1 MVMVDF
7 RAWRLWEFDVVWLP
21 VLWALIELS
30 YNWCFDLT
38 SKAWRGWTWSPLL
51 PCFKVRVAWPLPVVK
66 YNPLERKTR
75 VLFVR
80 VSVWIIT
87 CEFKHSYCMC
97 VQVCTCTRVL
107 KVFLRTGLCMRTH
120 VCQYPW
126 KRLVWEEQEWMN
138 VRDGNKI
145 KHFIGLEWEPVAGAT
160 FCPLPIYF
168 RICVWEYWTRLNRL
182 VLTKQHKINTG
193 DWGYDNIHQPLLF
206 SDSLLLTCILDHTQK
221 PGNDMKRGKK
231 LTFK

>member
-1 MVMVDF
+1 MLLDLTHFLALYYIYMVMVDF

-107 KVFLRTGLCMRTH
+107 KVFLRTGLCMRT
-120 VCQYPW
+120 
-126 KRLVWEEQEWMN
+126 R
-138 VRDGNKI
+138 
-145 KHFIGLEWEPVAGAT
+145 
-160 FCPLPIYF
+160 LPI
-168 RICVWEYWTRLNRL
+168 
-182 VLTKQHKINTG
+182 
-193 DWGYDNIHQPLLF
+193 
-206 SDSLLLTCILDHTQK
+206 SLETSCL
-221 PGNDMKRGKK
+221 RGARVDEC
-231 LTFK
+231 

>member
-1 MVMVDF
+1 MIF
-7 RAWRLWEFDVVWLP
+7 TQSLCLHGHGGFQGLKALRVWCCMAAC
-21 VLWALIELS
+21 ALGTELS

-107 KVFLRTGLCMRTH
+107 KVFLRTGLCMRT
-120 VCQYPW
+120 
-126 KRLVWEEQEWMN
+126 R
-138 VRDGNKI
+138 
-145 KHFIGLEWEPVAGAT
+145 
-160 FCPLPIYF
+160 LPI
-168 RICVWEYWTRLNRL
+168 
-182 VLTKQHKINTG
+182 
-193 DWGYDNIHQPLLF
+193 
-206 SDSLLLTCILDHTQK
+206 SLETSCL
-221 PGNDMKRGKK
+221 RGARVDEC
-231 LTFK
+231 